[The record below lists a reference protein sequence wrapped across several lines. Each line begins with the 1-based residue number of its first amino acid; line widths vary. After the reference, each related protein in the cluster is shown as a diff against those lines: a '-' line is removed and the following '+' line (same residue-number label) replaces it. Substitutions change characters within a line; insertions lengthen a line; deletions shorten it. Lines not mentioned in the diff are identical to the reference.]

1 MQPTLWKSR
10 DPLTLWNGDLEPLF
24 DEFFKTRG
32 QKLPELFR
40 RAPLP
45 VVNLADSPNEFSAS
59 IELPGMEEKDIE
71 VQIVGGQLVISGERK
86 WEEEKKGKEFHLV
99 ESRYGSFRRAIL
111 MPENA
116 RLEPD
121 LLAAVYKRGMLE
133 VTVPKM
139 EPTPSLKIPVKTG
152 S

>member
-1 MQPTLWKSR
+1 M
-10 DPLTLWNGDLEPLF
+10 
-24 DEFFKTRG
+24 KTI
-32 QKLPELFR
+32 LPR
-40 RAPLP
+40 RNRAE
-45 VVNLADSPNEFSAS
+45 VSTVKNEFDDVINRFLGEFESPEGFAAVTIPPVNVAETEKAWTFS
-59 IELPGMEEKDIE
+59 LELPGMNEKDIQ
-71 VQIVGGQLVISGERK
+71 VQLLGRQLVVSGERK

>member
-86 WEEEKKGKEFHLV
+86 WEEEKQDKRYYAV
-99 ESRYGSFRRAIL
+99 ESQYGAFQRAL
-111 MPENA
+111 TLPEGLNLDPDA
-116 RLEPD
+116 VVAKLQKGVLEIRIPKLEPK
-121 LLAAVYKRGMLE
+121 APSKVK
-133 VTVPKM
+133 VTSK
-139 EPTPSLKIPVKTG
+139 
-152 S
+152 